1 MCFEY
6 IYNSVKDTPSEFSFL
21 SILQHLVLI
30 RDDFQVRYAYFRL
43 IEECVA
49 RIALHKDGRDPDVAR
64 FVCASADG
72 LELVERVE
80 NLLRFSLPQ
89 FQQEGKLYVTVAVGC
104 TGGRHRS
111 VAIVEELRRRL
122 GGEWDILIRHRDV
135 DRGE

>member
-49 RIALHKDGRDPDVAR
+49 RIALHKDGRDPD
-64 FVCASADG
+64 FDYTTKFDFD
-72 LELVERVE
+72 VESLLSE
-80 NLLRFSLPQ
+80 SLNLGQLF
-89 FQQEGKLYVTVAVGC
+89 
-104 TGGRHRS
+104 
-111 VAIVEELRRRL
+111 
-122 GGEWDILIRHRDV
+122 
-135 DRGE
+135 